1 VREGKGT
8 KGSER
13 VIGKA
18 AGDERVFIPGEGP
31 GWQMR
36 SGPTPYQTRQ
46 AARWSQEFTG
56 MFLTGSSTHER
67 KSYVLIPKA
76 MQRVTIDGMQTAL

>member
-1 VREGKGT
+1 VRERKGT

-36 SGPTPYQTRQ
+36 LGPTPYQTRQ
-46 AARWSQEFTG
+46 AARWS
-56 MFLTGSSTHER
+56 
-67 KSYVLIPKA
+67 PKV
-76 MQRVTIDGMQTAL
+76 MHRVTIDGVQTAL